1 MCIITLTRI
10 FHLTYQYPTLVREIT
25 TPHLPAFLN
34 AALNL
39 VATLQKV
46 QGGLIREPKPSTP
59 FMETVLH
66 AILELVPRHPTIFR
80 PFASQIRSLVTS
92 VLSFQPPVFYPEP
105 VIDVAEQ
112 LLVSLHK
119 CAPKDKSGS
128 SWNEDCRSTI
138 VSAHRSAD
146 FVLRSIKEQ
155 WESVDST
162 LTAPRQNYNKGVSM
176 DAPDDLGLHSWKGMH
191 AGADRLIAL
200 LQILSGFISMPSATA
215 VALPLGPILD
225 LTSRLNSVTVPTGAE
240 ASSSGVQVNP
250 QIGREEREMLYAEL
264 PRIHVACMDV
274 LAHVVIVLENSAAP
288 ITQTMVEQVT
298 WVFRN
303 ERFSRDVR
311 MAAYDLLSS
320 LVYVNGS
327 AMTKQSVTPI
337 IPVIRACCSDLLPVP
352 GDSAVEAK
360 AQSGPK
366 SKSKQGQS
374 AINADSFLNP
384 NLQKAGQ
391 SQNAHRFPDLE
402 RAASELLQSVLAYVP
417 SELLASVRTDID
429 RTIILTADKGAMLAS
444 VLNPIPAIKGRA
456 AGASII
462 PFLVQAHSDQME
474 VEALVRPRMPILMT
488 APELDSFADEED
500 EEDEEENE
508 EMADEPYHVTSKA
521 SDFLKEPVATATVTQ
536 KAEPAA
542 PLHKRT
548 YVDETTTQPASLASA
563 SKEPVQTKKARFE
576 KNVYSNTVP
585 SMNQPSAMI
594 TQVSS
599 SISQPAKIEATS
611 GPKPVQVTSQVSS
624 TSVAPQAPAEV
635 SAAVDDSDDELPT
648 LNMDPDTEDED
659 DDDEDVNMGG

>member
-25 TPHLPAFLN
+25 TPHLPAFVN

-46 QGGLIREPKPSTP
+46 QGGSTREPKPSTP

-66 AILELVPRHPTIFR
+66 AILDLVPRHPTIFR

-105 VIDVAEQ
+105 VVDVAEQ

-128 SWNEDCRSTI
+128 GWNEDCRSTI

-162 LTAPRQNYNKGVSM
+162 LTTPRQNYNKEVSM
-176 DAPDDLGLHSWKGMH
+176 DAPDDLGLHSWKGIH
-191 AGADRLIAL
+191 AGANRLIAL
-200 LQILSGFISMPSATA
+200 LQILSGFVSMPSATA

-225 LTSRLNSVTVPTGAE
+225 LTSRLNSVTVPADGE
-240 ASSSGVQVNP
+240 LSSSGVQVNP
-250 QIGREEREMLYAEL
+250 QIGREEREMLFAEL
-264 PRIHVACMDV
+264 PRIHVACMDL
-274 LAHVVIVLENSAAP
+274 LAHVTVVLENSAAP
-288 ITQTMVEQVT
+288 VTQTMLEQVT

-311 MAAYDLLSS
+311 MAVYALLSS
-320 LVYVNGS
+320 LVSVNGPV
-327 AMTKQSVTPI
+327 MTKQSVTSIVPA
-337 IPVIRACCSDLLPVP
+337 IRACCSDLLPAP
-352 GDSAVEAK
+352 GDSVQGK
-360 AQSGPK
+360 TPSDPKPK
-366 SKSKQGQS
+366 SRQGQS
-374 AINADSFLNP
+374 AVNADSFLNP
-384 NLQKAGQ
+384 NLQKNGQ
-391 SQNAHRFPDLE
+391 SQSNHRFLDLE
-402 RAASELLQSVLAYVP
+402 RAASELLQNVLAYVP

-429 RTIILTADKGAMLAS
+429 RTIILTADKDAMLAS
-444 VLNPIPAIKGRA
+444 VLNPVPAIKGRA

-474 VEALVRPRMPILMT
+474 VEALVRPRIPVLMT
-488 APELDSFADEED
+488 APELDSVAD

-508 EMADEPYHVTSKA
+508 EAADEPYHVASKT
-521 SDFLKEPVATATVTQ
+521 SDFLKEPVATSTVTQ
-536 KAEPAA
+536 KSEPAV
-542 PLHKRT
+542 PLNKRT
-548 YVDETTTQPASLASA
+548 YVDETTTQPASLALA
-563 SKEPVQTKKARFE
+563 SKQQVQTKKARFE
-576 KNVYSNTVP
+576 ESVSSNSAPPV
-585 SMNQPSAMI
+585 NEPSATF

-599 SISQPAKIEATS
+599 SVSQPAKIEATS

-624 TSVAPQAPAEV
+624 ASVAPQPSTEAPL
-635 SAAVDDSDDELPT
+635 AVGDSDDELPT
-648 LNMDPDTEDED
+648 LNVDPDTEDED
-659 DDDEDVNMGG
+659 DEDEDVNMEG